1 MCPARWIGA
10 VAHAQVL
17 ARPHARGHRPGGL
30 GRPGERAGGRQVL
43 RRDRRPARQVEAL
56 IKASGA
62 ADVGVAYHDLANGEE
77 LLIHADATFH
87 AASTMKVPV
96 MMELYRQVAEKSLSL
111 DDKIAV
117 KTEFAS
123 IVDGKPFALKVEDD
137 SETGLYRRLGE
148 RMTVREL
155 AAADDHREQQ
165 RGDQPPDRAGHGRPD
180 VGADGPARGE
190 GRPRAPGRR
199 GWQGLQARIEQ
210 HDDGP
215 RAHGDPDA
223 PGGAEGRL

>member
-1 MCPARWIGA
+1 MCPARWIGPSLTRRSWLGLMPA
-10 VAHAQVL
+10 AIGLVASGA
-17 ARPHARGHRPGGL
+17 AARGQGGGKTSAGTRRPGC
-30 GRPGERAGGRQVL
+30 E
-43 RRDRRPARQVEAL
+43 VEAL

-96 MMELYRQVAEKSLSL
+96 MMELFRQVAEKSLSL
-111 DDKIAV
+111 DDRIAV

-123 IVDGKPFALKVEDD
+123 IVNGTPFALKVEDD
-137 SETGLYRRLGE
+137 SETGMYRRLGE
-148 RMTVREL
+148 RMTDPGA

-180 VGADGPARGE
+180 VRADGPARGE

-199 GWQGLQARIEQ
+199 GWQ
-210 HDDGP
+210 
-215 RAHGDPDA
+215 A
-223 PGGAEGRL
+223 PTSAD